1 MIKTANE
8 NTKDSAPFVPNP
20 VSYLANDAAAAATA
34 ATAAA
39 TDAATAAATA
49 TATAIVI
56 FIATTIII
64 IAAVFHSKTAA
75 IIIVPA
81 AATAATAAAATV
93 TTATATAATAATAAA
108 TATATAATAAT
119 TADKAVATIYS
130 SNKALCDNV
139 IEDLLRVFGN
149 GKKITNEEI
158 AKKPAFIAARNIIM
172 IFVLNNTN
180 VDKYWQEFSK
190 WVHFLIVKMKMKE
203 EEALSFLTRLFDEI
217 FPKNYYSSN
226 KEHKEIETKMMTC
239 LIKSMC
245 PNIKDSDMIILSTL
259 MNKLIESLHIGS
271 YYDINNVL
279 KVINLPKH
287 NQNNDDADEDVKLL
301 LKDMFEK
308 KSHLPLLKCTFVMIM
323 NVLRQKCSNIPG
335 YLTDIELYNKKFH
348 ETRELLKVE
357 KHSEEQRYEN
367 AKQISDKKVRAL
379 LNLKKIFAKKYRFP
393 FARPFYKLL
402 FKAWFSNRILGSF
415 RKFVLNGEFNI
426 KTVEG
431 DEITVDAH
439 MVNGCTIKFKA
450 TVEGDLIR
458 NKRYISYINGSNRSL
473 SPLSGN

>member
-1 MIKTANE
+1 MS
-8 NTKDSAPFVPNP
+8 NTDNVQSKVIPSFVPTT
-20 VSYLANDAAAAATA
+20 VSSLANDAAAAATA
-34 ATAAA
+34 ATATA
-39 TDAATAAATA
+39 TDAATAAARA

-56 FIATTIII
+56 FIAIAIII
-64 IAAVFHSKTAA
+64 IAAVFHCKTAA

-81 AATAATAAAATV
+81 AAAAAVAAAATV

-108 TATATAATAAT
+108 TAATAAT
-119 TADKAVATIYS
+119 TADKAVATIYY

-139 IEDLLRVFGN
+139 IEDLIRVFGN
-149 GKKITNEEI
+149 GKKITNKEI

-180 VDKYWQEFSK
+180 VDKYWQEFSV
-190 WVHFLIVKMKMKE
+190 WVHFLIVKMKMNE
-203 EEALSFLTRLFDEI
+203 EAALSFLTRLFDEI

-245 PNIKDSDMIILSTL
+245 PNIKDSVMIILSTL

-279 KVINLPKH
+279 PVINLQKH
-287 NQNNDDADEDVKLL
+287 NQNNDDADEEDEEVKSL
-301 LKDMFEK
+301 LKEMFEK
-308 KSHLPLLKCTFVMIM
+308 NSHLPLLQRTFVMIM
-323 NVLRQKCSNIPG
+323 NVLGKKQYDIPD
-335 YLTDIELYNKKFH
+335 YLTDIELYNKKIH
-348 ETRELLKVE
+348 ETHELLKAE
-357 KHSEEQRYEN
+357 KHSEEQRDEN
-367 AKQISDKKVRAL
+367 AKQKRAKKERVL
-379 LNLKKIFAKKYRFP
+379 LNLKKIFEKEYSFG
-393 FARPFYKLL
+393 RPFYKLL
-402 FKAWFSNRILGSF
+402 LKAWLSNGIPGSF
-415 RKFVLNGEFNI
+415 RKFELTGVFKI

-450 TVEGDLIR
+450 TVEGDSIT
-458 NKRYISYINGSNRSL
+458 NKRYISYKNGYNRSL
-473 SPLSGN
+473 PHLSGN